1 MTKYPG
7 WRLAY
12 SDESRTPTLGSPA
25 SLASFARLVAAGC
38 PAEVGYDARINVQA
52 SRPAGHSTSSPRC
65 GACGRAGVVLGAV
78 GVVRGVGSV
87 GTVSDTTGGGSV
99 AGRNGGALVV
109 ATSASS
115 GEASVS
121 RATRPAAT
129 ARIAATRAT
138 STGQAQGCPAGT
150 TRAIPVRGSGLS
162 SNGRRWPHSR
172 Q

>member
-38 PAEVGYDARINVQA
+38 PAEVGYDARITVHA
-52 SRPAGHSTSSPRC
+52 SRPAGHSTSSPRR
-65 GACGRAGVVLGAV
+65 GACGCAGVVLGA
-78 GVVRGVGSV
+78 VRGVGSV
-87 GTVSDTTGGGSV
+87 GTVSETTGGGSV
-99 AGRNGGALVV
+99 AGRNGGAVVV

-121 RATRPAAT
+121 RATRTAAT
-129 ARIAATRAT
+129 ARVAATRAT
-138 STGQAQGCPAGT
+138 STGQIQG
-150 TRAIPVRGSGLS
+150 
-162 SNGRRWPHSR
+162 
-172 Q
+172 